1 MPSVFWCTLIP
12 SLAVLVCS
20 TWSLWKLVDL
30 KKNKHFRY
38 WASIRHV
45 TRALLIAIISMC
57 ALVLVLMTQ
66 DCFWL
71 WAILFLCLFGASY
84 SCWIYLHSIP
94 PRKGS
99 FQFLKYCATENLR
112 DIRQRFSILL
122 IDTCDMNALLRRVVA
137 LHEEP
142 ANRYKLVQL
151 ARYQV
156 RLEDAMLNDKAAKKR
171 LFKRVVS
178 ELNKF
183 VE

>member
-1 MPSVFWCTLIP
+1 M
-12 SLAVLVCS
+12 
-20 TWSLWKLVDL
+20 DL

-99 FQFLKYCATENLR
+99 FQFLKYCATENMR

-142 ANRYKLVQL
+142 ANRYKLVRL